1 MLQKVKEVSVLFL
14 VGITSAFFLSFV
26 YKKTAPLI
34 SKYREE
40 SLKKSLN
47 EVFADPSVRFEE
59 IKVDTLWKV
68 LKGDKYIGIIFRS
81 EKKGY
86 SGTIRPIV
94 GVDSTGKIIRVK
106 IPKEELSETPG
117 LGMKIAEEPFL
128 KQFNNLSADEI
139 FLKKDKQQGKID
151 AITSATISS
160 RAATDAVREGLIRY
174 NELLP
179 GYAFREFSKN
189 FLDSLEQSN
198 DSALTEIIPNKLWQI
213 SNNFVY
219 LSTVTDSSFA
229 FRLFTQIENKGIKD
243 ISIFIENLETEKTEI
258 TEESKAIKEYLR
270 KTLKGVLIKNIDKL
284 KFPSDFE
291 VIAEKVRKEIKTAY
305 TKNIQRR
312 EK

>member
-1 MLQKVKEVSVLFL
+1 MLKKVKEVSVLFL
-14 VGITSAFFLSFV
+14 VGITSAFLLSFV
-26 YKKTAPLI
+26 YKQTAPLI

-47 EVFADPSVRFEE
+47 EVFPWPSVSFEG
-59 IKVDTLWKV
+59 IKADTLWKV
-68 LKGDKYIGIIFRS
+68 LKGDKYIGIVFRS

-86 SGTIRPIV
+86 SGIIRPIV

-128 KQFNNLSADEI
+128 NQFNNLSADEI
-139 FLKKDKQQGKID
+139 FLTKDKQQGKID

-174 NELLP
+174 SELLP

-198 DSALTEIIPNKLWQI
+198 DSALVEIMPNQLWQI

-219 LSTVTDSSFA
+219 LSTITDSSLA
-229 FRLFTQIENKGIKD
+229 FRLFIQIENKGVKD
-243 ISIFIENLETEKTEI
+243 ISIFIENLETDKAEI
-258 TEESKAIKEYLR
+258 TEESKAMKEYLE
-270 KTLKGVLIKNIDKL
+270 KVFKDVLIKNIDKL
-284 KFPSDFE
+284 KFSSDFE
-291 VIAEKVRKEIKTAY
+291 VIAEKFRTEIKTVY
-305 TKNIQRR
+305 KKYIEGR

>member
-14 VGITSAFFLSFV
+14 VGITSAFLLSFV
-26 YKKTAPLI
+26 YKQTAPLI

-40 SLKKSLN
+40 SLNKSLN
-47 EVFADPSVRFEE
+47 EVFPWPSVRFEE
-59 IKVDTLWKV
+59 VKADTLWKV
-68 LKGDKYIGIIFRS
+68 IKGEKYIGIVFRT

-128 KQFNNLSADEI
+128 NQFNNLSSDEI

-174 NELLP
+174 SELLP
-179 GYAFREFSKN
+179 GYAFKEFSKN
-189 FLDSLEQSN
+189 FLDSLEKSN
-198 DSALTEIIPNKLWQI
+198 DSALVVITPNKLWGI

-219 LSTVTDSSFA
+219 LSTVTDSSYA
-229 FRLFTQIENKGIKD
+229 FRFFTQIENKTVKD
-243 ISIFIENLETEKTEI
+243 ISIFIENLKTEKEETS
-258 TEESKAIKEYLR
+258 EESKVIKEYLE
-270 KTLKGVLIKNIDKL
+270 KTFKGVLIKNIDKL
-284 KFPSDFE
+284 KFSSEFE
-291 VIAEKVRKEIKTAY
+291 IIAEKVRNEIGIYK
-305 TKNIQRR
+305 IH
-312 EK
+312 

>member
-1 MLQKVKEVSVLFL
+1 MLKKVKEVSVLFL
-14 VGITSAFFLSFV
+14 VGITSAFLLSFV
-26 YKKTAPLI
+26 YKQTAPII

-40 SLKKSLN
+40 SLKKSLS

-59 IKVDTLWKV
+59 IKADTLWKV
-68 LKGDKYIGIIFRS
+68 LQGDKYIGIVFRS

-86 SGTIRPIV
+86 SGIIRPII
-94 GVDSTGKIIRVK
+94 GVDSTGRIIRVK

-128 KQFNNLSADEI
+128 DQFNNLSADEI
-139 FLKKDKQQGKID
+139 FLTKDKQQGKID

-174 NELLP
+174 SKLLP

-189 FLDSLEQSN
+189 FLDSLEQIT
-198 DSALTEIIPNKLWQI
+198 DSALAEIMPNQLWQI

-219 LSTVTDSSFA
+219 LSTITDSAFA
-229 FRLFTQIENKGIKD
+229 FRLFTQIENKVIKD
-243 ISIFIENLETEKTEI
+243 ISIFIENSETDKEEI
-258 TEESKAIKEYLR
+258 TKESKAMKEYLE
-270 KTLKGVLIKNIDKL
+270 KVFKDVLIKNIDKL
-284 KFPSDFE
+284 KFSSDFE
-291 VIAEKVRKEIKTAY
+291 VIAEKVRKEIKTVY
-305 TKNIQRR
+305 KKYIEGR

>member
-1 MLQKVKEVSVLFL
+1 MRKKVREVSVLFL
-14 VGITSAFFLSFV
+14 VGITSAFLLSFV
-26 YKKTAPLI
+26 YKQTAPLI

-59 IKVDTLWKV
+59 IKADTLWRV
-68 LKGDKYIGIIFRS
+68 LKGEKYVGIVFRS

-86 SGTIRPIV
+86 SGKIRPIV
-94 GVDSTGKIIRVK
+94 GIDSTGKIIRVK

-128 KQFNNLSADEI
+128 KQFDNLSADEI

-160 RAATDAVREGLIRY
+160 KAATDAVREGLIRY
-174 NELLP
+174 SELLP
-179 GYAFREFSKN
+179 GYAFRKFSEN
-189 FLDSLEQSN
+189 FLDSLEQAD
-198 DSALTEIIPNKLWQI
+198 DSAIVEIIPNKLWQI

-229 FRLFTQIENKGIKD
+229 FRLFTQIENRRVKD
-243 ISIFIENLETEKTEI
+243 ISIFIENLETEKAEI
-258 TEESKAIKEYLR
+258 IEEGKAIKEYLE
-270 KTLKGVLIKNIDKL
+270 KAFKNVLIKNIDKL
-284 KFPSDFE
+284 KFSSDFE

-305 TKNIQRR
+305 TKYIKRR

>member
-14 VGITSAFFLSFV
+14 VGITSAFLLSFV
-26 YKKTAPLI
+26 YKQTAPLI

-40 SLKKSLN
+40 SLNKSLN
-47 EVFADPSVRFEE
+47 EVFPWPSVRFEE
-59 IKVDTLWKV
+59 VKADTLWKV
-68 LKGDKYIGIIFRS
+68 IKGEKYIGIVFRT

-128 KQFNNLSADEI
+128 NQFNNLSSDEI

-174 NELLP
+174 SELLP
-179 GYAFREFSKN
+179 GYAFKEFSKN
-189 FLDSLEQSN
+189 FLDSLEKSN
-198 DSALTEIIPNKLWQI
+198 DSALVVITPNKLWGI

-219 LSTVTDSSFA
+219 LSTVTDSSYA
-229 FRLFTQIENKGIKD
+229 FRFFTQIENKTVKD
-243 ISIFIENLETEKTEI
+243 ISIFIENLKTEKEETS
-258 TEESKAIKEYLR
+258 EESKVIKEYLE
-270 KTLKGVLIKNIDKL
+270 KTFKGVLIKNIDKL
-284 KFPSDFE
+284 KFSSEFE
-291 VIAEKVRKEIKTAY
+291 IIAEKVRNEIGIY
-305 TKNIQRR
+305 RIH
-312 EK
+312 

>member
-86 SGTIRPIV
+86 SGTIKPIV

>member
-1 MLQKVKEVSVLFL
+1 MLQKVREVSVLFL
-14 VGITSAFFLSFV
+14 VGITSAFLLSFV
-26 YKKTAPLI
+26 YQQTAPLI

-47 EVFADPSVRFEE
+47 EVFSWPLVLFEE
-59 IKVDTLWKV
+59 VKADTLWKV
-68 LKGDKYIGIIFRS
+68 IKGEKYIGIVFRY

-94 GVDSTGKIIRVK
+94 GVDSTGKVIRVK

-117 LGMKIAEEPFL
+117 LGMKIAEELFL
-128 KQFNNLSADEI
+128 NQFKNLSADEI

-174 NELLP
+174 SEFLP
-179 GYAFREFSKN
+179 GYAFRKFSKT
-189 FLDSLEQSN
+189 FFDSLEKST
-198 DSALTEIIPNKLWQI
+198 DSVLVEIMPNKLWQI

-219 LSTVTDSSFA
+219 LSTITDSSFA
-229 FRLFTQIENKGIKD
+229 FRVFTKIENKGVKD
-243 ISIFIENLETEKTEI
+243 ISIFVENLENEKAEI
-258 TEESKAIKEYLR
+258 TEESKDTKEYLE
-270 KTLKGVLIKNIDKL
+270 KTFKNVLIKNIDKL
-284 KFPSDFE
+284 KFSSEFE
-291 VIAEKVRKEIKTAY
+291 GIAEKVREEIKTVY
-305 TKNIQRR
+305 TKYIRRR

>member
-1 MLQKVKEVSVLFL
+1 MLQKAKEVSVLFS
-14 VGITSAFFLSFV
+14 VGITSAFLLSFV
-26 YKKTAPLI
+26 YKQTAPLI
-34 SKYREE
+34 SKYRVE
-40 SLKKSLN
+40 SLNKSLN
-47 EVFADPSVRFEE
+47 EVFADPSVRFQEV
-59 IKVDTLWKV
+59 KVDTLWKV
-68 LKGDKYIGIIFRS
+68 IKGEKYIGIVFRS

-106 IPKEELSETPG
+106 IPKEELTETPG

-128 KQFNNLSADEI
+128 NQFKNLSSDKV

-174 NELLP
+174 SELLP
-179 GYAFREFSKN
+179 GYAFKEFSKN
-189 FLDSLEQSN
+189 FLDSLEKSI
-198 DSALTEIIPNKLWQI
+198 DSAFVVITPNKLWRI

-229 FRLFTQIENKGIKD
+229 FRLFTQIENKKVKD
-243 ISIFIENLETEKTEI
+243 ISIFIENMKTEKEET
-258 TEESKAIKEYLR
+258 TDESKVIKEYLE
-270 KTLKGVLIKNIDKL
+270 KTFKNVLIKNIDKL
-284 KFPSDFE
+284 KFSSEFE
-291 VIAEKVRKEIKTAY
+291 VIAEKIRNEIKSAY
-305 TKNIQRR
+305 TKYIKRI

>member
-1 MLQKVKEVSVLFL
+1 MKKVREVSVLFL
-14 VGITSAFFLSFV
+14 VGITSAFLLSFV
-26 YKKTAPLI
+26 YKQTAPLI

-47 EVFADPSVRFEE
+47 EVFPWPSVRFEE
-59 IKVDTLWKV
+59 IKADTLWKV
-68 LKGDKYIGIIFRS
+68 LKGEKYIGIVFRS

-128 KQFNNLSADEI
+128 NQFDNLPADEI
-139 FLKKDKQQGKID
+139 FLTKDKQQGKID

-174 NELLP
+174 SELLP

-189 FLDSLEQSN
+189 FLDSLEQTN
-198 DSALTEIIPNKLWQI
+198 DSALVEIMPNQLWQI
-213 SNNFVY
+213 SNNFIY
-219 LSTVTDSSFA
+219 LSTITDSAFT

-243 ISIFIENLETEKTEI
+243 ISIFIENLETDKAEI
-258 TEESKAIKEYLR
+258 TEESKAMKEYLE
-270 KTLKGVLIKNIDKL
+270 KVFKDVLIKNIDKL
-284 KFPSDFE
+284 KFSSDFE
-291 VIAEKVRKEIKTAY
+291 VIAEKFRKEIKMVY
-305 TKNIQRR
+305 KKYIEGR